1 MNQGS
6 LLNDI
11 TQDVS
16 RYCGSELETA
26 AVNALAA
33 FLCIKIMNQDWKD
46 EVFTPSTAVDAM
58 WKSFICKTAQYR
70 EFCKKYCGDNFLD
83 RTDFKMVETVIG
95 SYAATYLL
103 VSRMKKTFNEKFWP
117 TPRPLFETK
126 EKPTKRAR
134 ETFDVYVTCL
144 FNHIDGVGGG
154 YYTVEKTTTI
164 GQLKDMIAERSDR
177 PPVAKIFFGNRN
189 RSNGTTMAELSA
201 GPNSIFIVS
210 T

>member
-134 ETFDVYVTCL
+134 ETFEVAVSNCPRTS
-144 FNHIDGVGGG
+144 NIPRIERR
-154 YYTVEKTTTI
+154 YTVEKTTTVE
-164 GQLKDMIAERSDR
+164 QLRELASQDFRDVHGLTLRSIVLSD
-177 PPVAKIFFGNRN
+177 KL
-189 RSNGTTMAELSA
+189 SMADCNA
-201 GPNSIFIVS
+201 GPYSVFFIL
-210 T
+210 